1 MRYLVTGGGG
11 FLGLEIVRRLR
22 ARGDEVVSYSRTK
35 HPAVEQSGAQSVQGN
50 LTDEL
55 QLAEAMRGCDG
66 VFHVAAKAGIWGS
79 KADYAHTNIAGTLS
93 VVRAVR
99 AAGISKLV
107 HTSSPSVCFDGRDHL
122 EADNRLPLALETL
135 SKQSISAYAWSKAE
149 AEQLVQAAHGPE
161 LTTVILRPHLIFG
174 HGDPHLLPRVAMRAQ
189 RRKLFAVGT
198 RTNRVSLCHVTNAA
212 HAHVQAMDRLH
223 PAAAH
228 AGQAYFINQT
238 ESVCL
243 WDWLDQLC
251 RELHW
256 PTSRG
261 PIPLWLARS
270 AGALA
275 ETCWSG
281 LGLRGEPPITR
292 FTAMQLALSHT
303 YSMMPAQRDF
313 GYQEQVDLAAA
324 TADAVRWLRE
334 VDT

>member
-22 ARGDEVVSYSRTK
+22 ARGDEVISYSRSR
-35 HPAVEQSGAQSVQGN
+35 HAAVEALGARSVQAN
-50 LTDEL
+50 LTDER
-55 QLAEAMRGCDG
+55 QLTAAMHGCDG
-66 VFHVAAKAGIWGS
+66 VFHVAAKAGIWGPR
-79 KADYAHTNIAGTLS
+79 AAYREANITGTES
-93 VVRAVR
+93 VLRAAR
-99 AAGISKLV
+99 AAGIAKLV

-122 EADNRLPLALETL
+122 EADNRLPLALDSLATR
-135 SKQSISAYAWSKAE
+135 SISAYAWSKAE
-149 AEQLVQAAHGPE
+149 AERLVQEAQASG

-174 HGDPHLLPRVAMRAQ
+174 HGDPHLLPRVAMRA
-189 RRKLFAVGT
+189 RSRKLYAIGT
-198 RTNRVSLCHVTNAA
+198 RTNRVSLCHVANAA

-223 PAAAH
+223 PEAAH
-228 AGQAYFINQT
+228 AGRAYFINQL

-251 RELHW
+251 RELGW
-256 PTSRG
+256 IPARG

-275 ETCWSG
+275 EAAWSG
-281 LGLRGEPPITR
+281 LRLAGEPPITR

-303 YSMMPAQRDF
+303 YSMAPAQQDF
-313 GYQEQVDLAAA
+313 GYQEQVDLASA

-334 VDT
+334 VGS